1 MLVVTLLPFFGAG
14 VLAMLMLARH
24 WFGPE
29 PRFPDKVAL
38 TGLLLAAG
46 GTLLG
51 IAALAVSA
59 VYDYHLQVPHI
70 GGMQGMAPCTGSC
83 VPREQHE
90 IFVLHVRGVWMVGR
104 WLLLSNAVLVTWL
117 VAMWGGRIKLTTSC
131 ADEVAALQ
139 VAPARAGGLRRD
151 VRLLLVGALVG
162 AAIIHAAVMPEHFAE
177 WLAAGVFFV
186 ALTVAELAV
195 AGLLLTASPRTPRP
209 ARCCR
214 RLGHP
219 ADRLAVVASSGP
231 AVRTR
236 ARCHRSDRCPRRAR
250 LCPRGRGAAGRAG
263 PAAAGPARSAPA
275 LDARPQ
281 PGGRWS

>member
-1 MLVVTLLPFFGAG
+1 MSILSATRRPRALRSARPGVPWLTVATLALGLSCTTAFWLVSLEGAIGSPQRFATPFATWLMLVVTLLPFFGAG

-162 AAIIHAAVMPEHFAE
+162 AAIIHAAVMPEHLDE
-177 WLAAGVFFV
+177 W
-186 ALTVAELAV
+186 
-195 AGLLLTASPRTPRP
+195 
-209 ARCCR
+209 
-214 RLGHP
+214 
-219 ADRLAVVASSGP
+219 
-231 AVRTR
+231 TR
-236 ARCHRSDRCPRRAR
+236 
-250 LCPRGRGAAGRAG
+250 RGRVLRR
-263 PAAAGPARSAPA
+263 PDRWPSSRSQACC
-275 LDARPQ
+275 
-281 PGGRWS
+281 